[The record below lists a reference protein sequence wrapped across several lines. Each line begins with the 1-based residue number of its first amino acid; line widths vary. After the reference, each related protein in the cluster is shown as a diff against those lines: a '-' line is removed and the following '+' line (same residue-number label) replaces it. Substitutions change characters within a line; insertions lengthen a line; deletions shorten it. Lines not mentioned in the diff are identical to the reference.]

1 MNFRTKQFVR
11 SRFQHYYKTHKI
23 YLPPGFDVREWGF
36 IMFDELPEVRMR
48 RHKAF
53 GSRGELSDY
62 LSGMVP
68 SHAYYST
75 AYYTYPAA
83 RNMKEKGWQGAD
95 LIFDLDADHL
105 RKQGAD
111 YAEML
116 ENVKTETIKLL
127 DFLTEDFGFGSEH
140 IEVVFSGGRGYHIHV
155 RDKSVL
161 KLESGA
167 RREIVDYLTC
177 TGFDYKKIFKNDST
191 WSMRIAEKVIDYFY
205 KLRFSVDKNEA
216 LHSLQRF
223 TEIGKKRSSR
233 VMDTLY
239 EFNTRDELETYFR
252 HGGFGFK
259 QHIALNVKQ
268 VAESLINL
276 EGIASL
282 SGETDEPVTTDIKRL
297 IRLPLSLHGG
307 SGFTVTPVAI
317 DALESFNPL
326 IDAVTFGND
335 MTSVI
340 GIKPFEIQMYNNTYT
355 VEPGTSVLPECAAIY
370 AMCRGAC
377 EYGE

>member
-11 SRFQHYYKTHKI
+11 SRFRHYYKTHEI
-23 YLPPGFDVREWGF
+23 YLPPSFDAREWGF

-53 GSRGELSDY
+53 GSRGELGDY

-68 SHAYYST
+68 AHAYYST

-116 ENVKTETIKLL
+116 ENVKRETIKLL
-127 DFLTEDFGFGSEH
+127 DFLTEDFGFSREH

-155 RDKSVL
+155 RDSSVF

-167 RREIVDYLTC
+167 RREIIDYLTG
-177 TGFDYKKIFKNDST
+177 TGFDYKNVFKSDST
-191 WSMRIAEKVIDYFY
+191 WSVRVSEKVIDYFY

-216 LHSLQRF
+216 LLSLKKF
-223 TEIGKKRSSR
+223 TDVGKKRSSR
-233 VMDTLY
+233 LMDTLY
-239 EFNTRDELETYFR
+239 GFNTRDELETYFR
-252 HGGFGFK
+252 HGGFE
-259 QHIALNVKQ
+259 QHVALNVKP
-268 VAESLINL
+268 VAESIINL
-276 EGIASL
+276 EGIDSL
-282 SGETDEPVTTDIKRL
+282 RGETDEPVTTDIKRL

-317 DALESFNPL
+317 SAIESFNPL

-340 GIKPFEIQMYNNTYT
+340 GTKSFEIQMHNNTYT
-355 VEPGTSVLPECAAIY
+355 VEPGTCKELPECAAIY

-377 EYGE
+377 EYGK

>member
-95 LIFDLDADHL
+95 LIFDLDSDHL

-116 ENVKTETIKLL
+116 ENVKTETIKLIR
-127 DFLTEDFGFGSEH
+127 FLTEDFGFGSEH

-155 RDKSVL
+155 RDPSVL

-167 RREIVDYLTC
+167 RREIVDYLTG
-177 TGFDYKKIFKNDST
+177 TGFDSKNVFKSNST
-191 WSMRIAEKVIDYFY
+191 WSVRVSEELIDYFC

-216 LHSLQRF
+216 LLSLQQF
-223 TEIGKKRSSR
+223 NNVGKRRSSR

-252 HGGFGFK
+252 RAGFE

-268 VAESLINL
+268 VAESITNTVGVSL
-276 EGIASL
+276 L

-340 GIKPFEIQMYNNTYT
+340 GIKPFEIQMHNNTYT
-355 VEPGTSVLPECAAIY
+355 VELGTSVLPERAAIY

>member
-11 SRFQHYYKTHKI
+11 SRFQHYYKAHEV
-23 YLPPGFDVREWGF
+23 YLPPGFDAREWGF

-53 GSRGELSDY
+53 GSRGELRDY

-68 SHAYYST
+68 AHAYYST
-75 AYYTYPAA
+75 AYYKYPAA

-105 RKQGAD
+105 RKHGAD

-116 ENVKTETIKLL
+116 ENVKTETIKLNC
-127 DFLTEDFGFGSEH
+127 FLAEDFGFSRER

-155 RDKSVL
+155 RDPSVL

-167 RREIVDYLTC
+167 RREIVDYLTG
-177 TGFDYKKIFKNDST
+177 TGFDYKKVFKSDST
-191 WSMRIAEKVIDYFY
+191 WSVRVSEKMIDYFC
-205 KLRFSVDKNEA
+205 KLRFSVDKSEA
-216 LHSLQRF
+216 LLSLQKF
-223 TEIGKKRSSR
+223 AGVGKKRSGG
-233 VMDTLY
+233 VIDTLY
-239 EFNTRDELETYFR
+239 GFNTRDELETYFR
-252 HGGFGFK
+252 HGGFE
-259 QHIALNVKQ
+259 QHRALNVKQ
-268 VAESLINL
+268 VAENIINL
-276 EGIASL
+276 ECIDSL
-282 SGETDEPVTTDIKRL
+282 RGETDEPVTTDIKRL

-326 IDAVTFGND
+326 VDAVTFGND
-335 MTSVI
+335 MTGVV
-340 GIKPFEIQMYNNTYT
+340 GIKPFEIQMHNNTYT
-355 VEPGTSVLPECAAIY
+355 VEPGTCELPECAAIY
-370 AMCRGAC
+370 AMCRGVC
-377 EYGE
+377 EYGK